1 MTRAVRRSL
10 YCSPLDWARLSERAQ
25 EAGMSVSAF
34 LMACALQDDEG
45 GVPDTRLV
53 LTADEQERLLDTVME
68 LDHVSRAMTEKLP
81 GADISLFGALAFLCR
96 EDEDGGKDAAGP

>member
-25 EAGMSVSAF
+25 EADMSVSAF
-34 LMACALQDDEG
+34 LMACALQDDDG

-68 LDHVSRAMTEKLP
+68 LDRISRAMTEKLP
-81 GADISLFGALAFLCR
+81 GADFSLFGALAFLCR